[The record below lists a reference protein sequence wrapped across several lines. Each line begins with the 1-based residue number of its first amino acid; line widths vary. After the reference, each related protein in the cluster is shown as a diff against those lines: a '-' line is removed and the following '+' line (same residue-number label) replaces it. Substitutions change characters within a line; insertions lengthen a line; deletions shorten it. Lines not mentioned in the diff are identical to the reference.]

1 MKKTNLQPELIT
13 PSGQIIQPHTN
24 IIYEFFQILFLF
36 AGILLS
42 LYNLMYSSNC
52 LIIAFVSGS
61 VVLILRFISQ
71 FSNTWGKRID
81 LSLYILGI
89 ASLVLSNFSLVQ
101 AIFDVCNRL
110 IILCNFRFDTEFS
123 KFAVTNNAAFGS
135 VILWML
141 FGGFITSVFYHLLK
155 KRQLQRAFI
164 ILMICLAFG
173 FVFQN
178 SWMLPAAFLALLGIF
193 CILIHDCSPKRNLGI
208 RFLGSHLGILILA
221 IVLVFTCS
229 GYQSLSSIESVKTSI
244 SDKMEEIRYGKDT
257 LPKGDLTKASKLLSG
272 KKDRLDIEIDHP
284 QELYLKG
291 FVGGSYQKDHWSVLS
306 TDHYEDSYEGILAWL
321 SKQNFDPV
329 MQYHTYQTLSLSN
342 DTDLNLT
349 KVNVKNTGAYRKY
362 VYLPDTMTAFTAFR
376 ADSKK
381 DWNVQSKRF
390 FGTSDYKF
398 QTFYYS
404 QDLTFETLRS
414 WMKNPTSAKQKN
426 YIQNESVYAQ
436 FVKDSYLDID
446 SSLKKEL
453 NNLFF
458 KDMKTKDFNE
468 TTTRIR
474 QMLRQTIRYNEQP
487 KEDIKSN
494 SNYIS
499 WLLHDSK
506 EGNAVSYATVAVMAY
521 RACGYPARYVEGYHL
536 SNDEAA
542 KMTKEQKK
550 DVILTTQNAHAWVEV
565 YRSGL
570 GWIPVEVVPGMYTET
585 YSSKTIQ
592 GKPSYQL
599 KSKKDKSGINT
610 EQGKSGNQKKK
621 EKKDKES
628 ITPVIVKKA
637 VTVVIILCYIFLIL
651 YLILELQ
658 RKIRLFY
665 KEKNMDEPMSVDE
678 LTKTL
683 GLLWRLSKIKGDYSH
698 PLHLE
703 SEIFAVYPQIQ
714 QAEYERVIS
723 LIQKSRF
730 GGKTLR
736 PHEQHTLK
744 CFVDKISHFLWKK
757 SSIFDK
763 ILLRYVYLIPND
775 L

>member
-24 IIYEFFQILFLF
+24 TIYEFFQILFLF

-42 LYNLMYSSNC
+42 LHDLMYSSNC
-52 LIIAFVSGS
+52 LILALVSGS
-61 VVLILRFISQ
+61 IVLILRFVSQ
-71 FSNTWGKRID
+71 FSDTWGKRVD

-89 ASLVLSNFSLVQ
+89 AALVLSNFSLVQ
-101 AIFDVCNRL
+101 AILDVCNR
-110 IILCNFRFDTEFS
+110 IMILCNLRFETDFS
-123 KFAVTNNAAFGS
+123 KFAVKSSAAFGS
-135 VILWML
+135 LILWL
-141 FGGFITSVFYHLLK
+141 VLGAFLTSVFYRQVK
-155 KRQLQRAFI
+155 RRQLQRSFL

-173 FVFQN
+173 FVFEN
-178 SWMLPAAFLALLGIF
+178 SWMLPAVFFTLLGIF
-193 CILIHDCSPKRNLGI
+193 CIFIYACTPKRKFGI
-208 RFLGSHLGILILA
+208 QFWGSHLGFLILA

-244 SDKMEEIRYGKDT
+244 SDKIEEIRYGKDT
-257 LPKGDLTKASKLLSG
+257 LPKGDLTKASNLLSG
-272 KKDRLDIEIDHP
+272 KKERLDIEIDHP

-291 FVGGSYQKDHWSVLS
+291 FVGGSYEKDHWSVL
-306 TDHYEDSYEGILAWL
+306 TADHYEDSYEGILTWL
-321 SKQNFDPV
+321 SKQKFDPV
-329 MQYHTYQTLSLSN
+329 TQYQTYQTLSLPN

-349 KVNVKNTGAYRKY
+349 KVTVKNTGAYRKY
-362 VYLPDTMTAFTAFR
+362 VYLPNTMSAFTAFR
-376 ADSKK
+376 AGSKK
-381 DWNVQSKRF
+381 DWNIQSSRF

-404 QDLTFETLRS
+404 QDLTFETVRS

-426 YIQNESVYAQ
+426 YIQAESVYAQ

-458 KDMKTKDFNE
+458 KDMKKMDFNE

-474 QMLRQTIRYNEQP
+474 QMLRQTIRYTEHP
-487 KEDIKSN
+487 KEDASAGN
-494 SNYIS
+494 NYIS

-506 EGNAVSYATVAVMAY
+506 EGNSVSYATVAVMAY

-536 SNDEAA
+536 SNDEAS

-550 DVILTTQNAHAWVEV
+550 DVILTTQNAHAWVEI

-585 YSSKTIQ
+585 YSTQTVQ

-610 EQGKSGNQKKK
+610 ERGKSGNQQKK
-621 EKKDKES
+621 EKKDKEAFA
-628 ITPVIVKKA
+628 PVIVKKV
-637 VTVVIILCYIFLIL
+637 VTTMIILCYIFLII

-658 RKIRLFY
+658 RKIRLSY
-665 KEKNMDEPMSVDE
+665 REKNIHEPMSVNE

-683 GLLWRLSKIKGDYSH
+683 GMLWKLSKIQGDDSH

-703 SEIFAVYPQIQ
+703 SEILAVYPQIQ
-714 QAEYERVIS
+714 PMEYERVIS

-736 PHEQHTLK
+736 PHEQHTLI
-744 CFVDKISHFLWKK
+744 CFVDKISHLLWKK
-757 SSIFDK
+757 SSIFGK
-763 ILLRYVYLIPND
+763 ILLRYVYLIPNN